1 MVSSGRWAKLQND
14 DQNLLYPLYLT
25 AIFYLILKGFKS
37 WGNMMDC
44 FPKYGPVRII
54 PKKRGPGLYSTNI
67 QSDSKGVGDMDHLSI
82 SWNTMNCCQSGML
95 APRKRVVLGT

>member
-54 PKKRGPGLYSTNI
+54 PKKEDLVCIPQIFRVTQKVWAIWTTSLSLGI
-67 QSDSKGVGDMDHLSI
+67 Q
-82 SWNTMNCCQSGML
+82 
-95 APRKRVVLGT
+95 